1 MKPSIL
7 RITTRVVLAPLLTA
21 SAFALAPAVQA
32 QPSAELAGRTVFLD
46 PGHAGTEHDEDLSR
60 PVDNGRGGTKPCQTT
75 GMTTRNGVP
84 EHTVNW
90 AVTQLVKSSLESL
103 GARVVLSRADD
114 TGWGGCVDERAA
126 AANRS
131 GAAIAVSI
139 HADSAPADQRG
150 FHLIVPQLPI
160 PDPEADRVQS
170 GAGRAASTTMRDAYV
185 RAGFS
190 PATYGGAM
198 EGIQTRADIA
208 GPALTHVPAVFV
220 EMGNGANPEDAAV
233 LESPEGQ
240 LQHAIAITTGIAGY
254 LLGLSPSNGQPTEP
268 ARAGATPAPG
278 TAPDTGAP
286 GGATSTAPAAP
297 GAGLRPM
304 APATTPNAA
313 PGGTAPGDAPGTAPG
328 PALGTAPGGTAL
340 GSAPG
345 GAPQTGTTTPATTG
359 APTGTARTPSLPRAR
374 GVDPWA
380 SAPPG
385 PANGAIAQVL
395 ELLRPLA
402 QALGL
407 DERDITTGLIDLA
420 YRLAGVLTKPAG

>member
-7 RITTRVVLAPLLTA
+7 RSTTRLVLAPILTA
-21 SAFALAPAVQA
+21 SAFALAPAAAQA
-32 QPSAELAGRTVFLD
+32 QPANNELAGRTVFLD
-46 PGHAGTEHDEDLSR
+46 PGHQGSEHAEELSR
-60 PVDNGRGGTKPCQTT
+60 QVDNGRGGTKPCQTT
-75 GMTTRNGVP
+75 GMTTLNGVP

-90 AVTQLVKSSLESL
+90 EVTQLVKSSLESL

-131 GAAIAVSI
+131 GAALAVSI
-139 HADSAPADQRG
+139 HADGAPADQRG
-150 FHLIVPQLPI
+150 FHLIVPALPI
-160 PDPEADRVQS
+160 PDPDADRAQS

-254 LLGLSPSNGQPTEP
+254 LLGLSPGNGQPTDP
-268 ARAGATPAPG
+268 ARAGTPP
-278 TAPDTGAP
+278 
-286 GGATSTAPAAP
+286 APAAP
-297 GAGLRPM
+297 GSA
-304 APATTPNAA
+304 APARTG
-313 PGGTAPGDAPGTAPG
+313 PGTTAPDGPEPGT
-328 PALGTAPGGTAL
+328 TAPDGVPQAGASTPTT
-340 GSAPG
+340 SA
-345 GAPQTGTTTPATTG
+345 

-374 GVDPWA
+374 GVDPWD

-385 PANGAIAQVL
+385 PAEGPITQVL

-402 QALGL
+402 KALGL
-407 DERDITTGLIDLA
+407 DERDITTGLVDLA
-420 YRLAGVLTKPAG
+420 YRLAGALTQPAN

>member
-7 RITTRVVLAPLLTA
+7 RSTTRVVLAPILTA
-21 SAFALAPAVQA
+21 SAFALAPAAVQA
-32 QPSAELAGRTVFLD
+32 QPANNELAGRTVFLD
-46 PGHAGTEHDEDLSR
+46 PGHQGSEHAEDLSR
-60 PVDNGRGGTKPCQTT
+60 QVDNGRGGTKPCQTT
-75 GMTTRNGVP
+75 GTTTVNGVP

-90 AVTQLVKSSLESL
+90 EVTQLVKASLESL

-131 GAAIAVSI
+131 GAALAVSI
-139 HADSAPADQRG
+139 HADGAPADQRG

-160 PDPEADRVQS
+160 PDPNADRAQS

-208 GPALTHVPAVFV
+208 GPALTHVPAVFL

-233 LESPEGQ
+233 LESAEGQ

-254 LLGLSPSNGQPTEP
+254 LLGLSPGNGQPTDP
-268 ARAGATPAPG
+268 ARAGA
-278 TAPDTGAP
+278 AP
-286 GGATSTAPAAP
+286 GGAAPTLAPDGTEPGAAPDGTSTP
-297 GAGLRPM
+297 
-304 APATTPNAA
+304 
-313 PGGTAPGDAPGTAPG
+313 
-328 PALGTAPGGTAL
+328 
-340 GSAPG
+340 
-345 GAPQTGTTTPATTG
+345 TTTVP
-359 APTGTARTPSLPRAR
+359 PTGTARTPSLPRAR
-374 GVDPWA
+374 GVDPWD

-385 PANGAIAQVL
+385 PADGPITQVL

-402 QALGL
+402 KALGL

-420 YRLAGVLTKPAG
+420 YRLAGALTEPAN

>member
-7 RITTRVVLAPLLTA
+7 RSTTRVVLAPILTA
-21 SAFALAPAVQA
+21 SAFALAPAAVQA
-32 QPSAELAGRTVFLD
+32 QPANNELAGRTVFLD
-46 PGHAGTEHDEDLSR
+46 PGHQGSEHAEDLSR
-60 PVDNGRGGTKPCQTT
+60 QVDNGRGGTKPCQTT
-75 GMTTRNGVP
+75 GMTTINGVP

-90 AVTQLVKSSLESL
+90 EVTQLVKSSLESL

-114 TGWGGCVDERAA
+114 TGWGACVDERAA

-139 HADSAPADQRG
+139 HADGAPADQRG

-160 PDPEADRVQS
+160 PDPAADRAQS

-198 EGIQTRADIA
+198 AGIQTRADIA

-254 LLGLSPSNGQPTEP
+254 LLGLSPGNGQPTDP
-268 ARAGATPAPG
+268 ARAGTTPDAAAPDTAAPSLAPDG
-278 TAPDTGAP
+278 TAPNLAPDGAAP
-286 GGATSTAPAAP
+286 SPAPDGAAPSLAPDSAAPNLAPDGTAPK
-297 GAGLRPM
+297 
-304 APATTPNAA
+304 AA
-313 PGGTAPGDAPGTAPG
+313 PGGTSTP
-328 PALGTAPGGTAL
+328 
-340 GSAPG
+340 
-345 GAPQTGTTTPATTG
+345 TTTVP
-359 APTGTARTPSLPRAR
+359 PTGTARTPSLPRAR
-374 GVDPWA
+374 GVDPWD

-385 PANGAIAQVL
+385 PAEGPITQIL

-402 QALGL
+402 KALGL
-407 DERDITTGLIDLA
+407 DERDLTTGLVDLA
-420 YRLAGVLTKPAG
+420 YRLAGALTKPAN

>member
-7 RITTRVVLAPLLTA
+7 RSTTRIILAPLLTA
-21 SAFALAPAVQA
+21 SAFALAPAAQA
-32 QPSAELAGRTVFLD
+32 QPAPNDELAGRTVFLD
-46 PGHAGTEHDEDLSR
+46 PGHQGGEHAEDLNR
-60 PVDNGRGGTKPCQTT
+60 QVDNGRGGTKPCQTT
-75 GMTTRNGVP
+75 GMTTVNGVP

-131 GAAIAVSI
+131 GAAVAVSI
-139 HADSAPADQRG
+139 HADGGPADQRG

-160 PDPEADRVQS
+160 PDPAADRAQS

-190 PATYGGAM
+190 PATYGGAV

-220 EMGNGANPEDAAV
+220 EMGNGANPEDAAL
-233 LESPEGQ
+233 LESPQGQ

-254 LLGLSPSNGQPTEP
+254 LLGLSPGSGQPTEP
-268 ARAGATPAPG
+268 ARADTTP
-278 TAPDTGAP
+278 
-286 GGATSTAPAAP
+286 APAAP
-297 GAGLRPM
+297 ETTTPSG
-304 APATTPNAA
+304 APAPDAAAPDGTTPDAAAPDGTTPNPAPGRAA
-313 PGGTAPGDAPGTAPG
+313 PNLAPGTTPGGTAPQA
-328 PALGTAPGGTAL
+328 
-340 GSAPG
+340 S
-345 GAPQTGTTTPATTG
+345 TTPSTS
-359 APTGTARTPSLPRAR
+359 ARTPSLPRAH
-374 GVDPWA
+374 GVDPWD

-385 PANGAIAQVL
+385 PADGPIAQVL

-402 QALGL
+402 TALGL

-420 YRLAGVLTKPAG
+420 YRLAGALTKPAN